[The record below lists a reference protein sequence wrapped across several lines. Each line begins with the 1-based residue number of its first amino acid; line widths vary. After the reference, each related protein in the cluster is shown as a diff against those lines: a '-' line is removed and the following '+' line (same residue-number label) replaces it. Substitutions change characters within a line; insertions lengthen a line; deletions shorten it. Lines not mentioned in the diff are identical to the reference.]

1 MEKLT
6 IEKLLKKYP
15 YLERMSDC
23 TLFTTKEDIDF
34 IKNSKI
40 IVVGDIEVYTEFLK
54 RILVDDKY
62 FEYTCRYFYDATD
75 KFIVASIIN
84 GDLGVN
90 IRYDK
95 TTIINGIKELIDTN
109 QISLNTEMKERFEK
123 LRSYISYDKFLKKY
137 KNYEYK
143 VLIDGVNYLISF
155 ENMMDLMRLSD
166 DNFNE
171 ICRDKNIK
179 DINGIPKEYLIYAT
193 CKFLRENNI
202 IDNYELPDNFVKRH
216 NSLYSMQVID
226 LEAINKYVVTTDVK
240 YKEIKIDE
248 DLEKVIMDGF
258 PYDASEL
265 EMAIYIYIKMC
276 KVLTYDEEYY
286 VVNQMGVATEKHKST
301 SHIAS
306 ITPQNNQVVCF
317 EFNIIYAKFLN
328 MLGINF
334 TSNYVSCIG
343 EDYGEGHANLDF
355 RCGKFLV
362 KADSVTSIL
371 HGDIANSKINL
382 PLEGINCL
390 NKNVDTQNEFKS
402 AYQKMYKLIASQEND
417 FNNKNIPYVQSL
429 EELLNEYENRTNNL
443 KEVSLEER
451 LSILINKV
459 NKKGMIGIDSLSY
472 VLHLRKILFN
482 DEERKNNVKIII
494 IRNND
499 PFNKDKVAMPSVIV
513 AINKEGFKNNPDNTV
528 YFYYNPNNEL
538 IAVTSEELQS
548 RFDSGIFE
556 YVANDDPRIPGIKGR
571 SWK

>member
-6 IEKLLKKYP
+6 IEKQLKKYP
-15 YLERMSDC
+15 YLQRMSDY

-40 IVVGDIEVYTEFLK
+40 IMVDDIEVYAEFLK
-54 RILVDDKY
+54 RILEDDKF
-62 FEYTCRYFYDATD
+62 FEYACRYFYDATD

-84 GDLGVN
+84 GDLSVN

-95 TTIINGIKELIDTN
+95 TTIINGIKELINTN
-109 QISLNTEMKERFEK
+109 QISLNTEKKERFEK
-123 LRSYISYDKFLKKY
+123 LRSYISYDKFLEKY

-143 VLIDGVNYLISF
+143 VLIDGVNYSIPF
-155 ENMMDLMRLSD
+155 ENMMNLMRLND
-166 DNFNE
+166 DKFNE
-171 ICRDKNIK
+171 ICHDDNIK

-240 YKEIKIDE
+240 YKEIKIDS

-258 PYDASEL
+258 PYAASEL

-286 VVNQMGVATEKHKST
+286 AVNQMGVATEKHRST
-301 SHIAS
+301 SHITS

-328 MLGINF
+328 ILGINF

-343 EDYGEGHANLDF
+343 EDYGYGHANLNF
-355 RCGKFLV
+355 RCDKFLV
-362 KADSVTSIL
+362 RADSVTSIL
-371 HGDIANSKINL
+371 HGDIAKSKINL
-382 PLEGINCL
+382 PLEGIKCL
-390 NKNVDTQNEFKS
+390 NKNLDTQNEFKS
-402 AYQKMYKLIASQEND
+402 AYQKMYKLIVSQEKD
-417 FNNKNIPYVQSL
+417 FNNKNAFYIQSFD
-429 EELLNEYENRTNNL
+429 ELLNEYASRTTNL
-443 KEVSLEER
+443 KEVSLDER
-451 LSILINKV
+451 LSILIDKV
-459 NKKGMIGIDSLSY
+459 NKKGMVGIDSLSY
-472 VLHLRKILFN
+472 ALHLRKILFN
-482 DEERKNNVKIII
+482 EEERKNNVKIII

-499 PFNKDKVAMPSVIV
+499 PFDKDKVAMPSVIV
-513 AINKEGFKNNPDNTV
+513 ALNKVGFKNNPDKTV
-528 YFYYNPNNEL
+528 YFYYNLNKEL
-538 IAVTSEELQS
+538 VVVTSEELQS
-548 RFDSGIFE
+548 KFDSGTFE
-556 YVANDDPRIPGIKGR
+556 YIANDDPRIPGIKGR
-571 SWK
+571 S

>member
-6 IEKLLKKYP
+6 IEKQLKKYP
-15 YLERMSDC
+15 YLQRMSNC

-40 IVVGDIEVYTEFLK
+40 IMVDGIEVYAEFLK
-54 RILVDDKY
+54 RILEDDKF
-62 FEYTCRYFYDATD
+62 FEYACRYFYDATD

-95 TTIINGIKELIDTN
+95 TTIINGIKELINTN
-109 QISLNTEMKERFEK
+109 QISLNTEEKERFEK
-123 LRSYISYDKFLKKY
+123 LRSYISYDKFLEKY

-143 VLIDGVNYLISF
+143 VLIDGVNYSIPF
-155 ENMMDLMRLSD
+155 ENMMNLMRLND
-166 DNFNE
+166 DKFNE
-171 ICRDKNIK
+171 ICHDDNIK
-179 DINGIPKEYLIYAT
+179 DINGVPKEYLIYAT

-240 YKEIKIDE
+240 YKEIKIDS

-286 VVNQMGVATEKHKST
+286 AVNQMGVATEKHRST
-301 SHIAS
+301 SHIAL

-334 TSNYVSCIG
+334 ASNYKYSVG
-343 EDYGEGHANLDF
+343 EAYGDGHANLDF

-362 KADSVTSIL
+362 NADSVT
-371 HGDIANSKINL
+371 
-382 PLEGINCL
+382 
-390 NKNVDTQNEFKS
+390 
-402 AYQKMYKLIASQEND
+402 
-417 FNNKNIPYVQSL
+417 
-429 EELLNEYENRTNNL
+429 
-443 KEVSLEER
+443 
-451 LSILINKV
+451 
-459 NKKGMIGIDSLSY
+459 
-472 VLHLRKILFN
+472 
-482 DEERKNNVKIII
+482 
-494 IRNND
+494 
-499 PFNKDKVAMPSVIV
+499 
-513 AINKEGFKNNPDNTV
+513 
-528 YFYYNPNNEL
+528 
-538 IAVTSEELQS
+538 
-548 RFDSGIFE
+548 
-556 YVANDDPRIPGIKGR
+556 
-571 SWK
+571 

>member
-6 IEKLLKKYP
+6 IEKQTKKYP
-15 YLERMSDC
+15 YLQRMSDY

-34 IKNSKI
+34 IKNSKT
-40 IVVGDIEVYTEFLK
+40 IVVGDIEVYVEFLK
-54 RILVDDKY
+54 RILEEDNY
-62 FEYTCRYFYDATD
+62 FEYACRYFYDATD

-95 TTIINGIKELIDTN
+95 TTIINGIKELINNN
-109 QISLNTEMKERFEK
+109 QISLNTEKKERFEK
-123 LRSYISYDKFLKKY
+123 LRSYASYDKFLEKY

-143 VLIDGVNYLISF
+143 VLIDGGNYSIPF
-155 ENMMDLMRLSD
+155 ENMINLMRLND
-166 DNFNE
+166 DKFNE
-171 ICRDKNIK
+171 ICHDDNIK
-179 DINGIPKEYLIYAT
+179 DINGVPKEYLIYAT
-193 CKFLRENNI
+193 CKFLRENNV
-202 IDNYELPDNFVKRH
+202 IDNYELPDNYVKRYS
-216 NSLYSMQVID
+216 SLYSMQVID

-240 YKEIKIDE
+240 YKEIKIDI

-286 VVNQMGVATEKHKST
+286 AVNQMGVATEKHKST

-306 ITPQNNQVVCF
+306 ITPKNNQVVCF

-328 MLGINF
+328 MLCINF
-334 TSNYVSCIG
+334 TSNYFSCIG
-343 EDYGEGHANLDF
+343 EDYYGEGHANLDF

-362 KADSVTSIL
+362 NADSVTSIL
-371 HGDIANSKINL
+371 QGDIANSKINL

-390 NKNVDTQNEFKS
+390 NKNVDTQNEFKR
-402 AYQKMYKLIASQEND
+402 AYQKMYNLIVSQEKD
-417 FNNKNIPYVQSL
+417 FNNKNVPYVQSF

-451 LSILINKV
+451 LSILIDKV

-482 DEERKNNVKIII
+482 YEERKNNVKIII

-513 AINKEGFKNNPDNTV
+513 ALNKEGFKNNPDKTV
-528 YFYYNPNNEL
+528 YFYYNLNKEL
-538 IAVTSEELQS
+538 VVVTSEELQS
-548 RFDSGIFE
+548 KFDSGSFE
-556 YVANDDPRIPGIKGR
+556 YIANDDPKIPGIKGR
-571 SWK
+571 S

>member
-6 IEKLLKKYP
+6 IEKQLKKYP
-15 YLERMSDC
+15 YLQRMSDC

-40 IVVGDIEVYTEFLK
+40 IVVDDIEVYAEFLK
-54 RILVDDKY
+54 RILEDDNF
-62 FEYTCRYFYDATD
+62 FEYACRYFYDATD

-95 TTIINGIKELIDTN
+95 TTIINGIKELINTN
-109 QISLNTEMKERFEK
+109 QISLNTEKKERFEK
-123 LRSYISYDKFLKKY
+123 LRSYVSYDKFLEKY

-143 VLIDGVNYLISF
+143 VLIDGVNYSIPF
-155 ENMMDLMRLSD
+155 ENMINLMRLND
-166 DNFNE
+166 DKFNE
-171 ICRDKNIK
+171 ICHDDNIK
-179 DINGIPKEYLIYAT
+179 DINGLPKEYLIYAT

-240 YKEIKIDE
+240 YKEIKIDS

-286 VVNQMGVATEKHKST
+286 VVMQKGVAAEKHKST

-343 EDYGEGHANLDF
+343 EDYGYGHANLDF

-362 KADSVTSIL
+362 RADSVTSIL
-371 HGDIANSKINL
+371 HGDIAKSKINL
-382 PLEGINCL
+382 PLEGIKCL
-390 NKNVDTQNEFKS
+390 NKNLDTQNEFKS
-402 AYQKMYKLIASQEND
+402 AYQKMYKLIVSQEKE
-417 FNNKNIPYVQSL
+417 FNNKNAFYIQSFD
-429 EELLNEYENRTNNL
+429 ELLDEYASRTNNL
-443 KEVSLEER
+443 KEVSLEEK
-451 LSILINKV
+451 LSILIDKV
-459 NKKGMIGIDSLSY
+459 NKKGMAKIDSLSY
-472 VLHLRKILFN
+472 ALHLRKILFN
-482 DEERKNNVKIII
+482 EEERKNNVKIII

-499 PFNKDKVAMPSVIV
+499 PFDKDKVAMPSVIV
-513 AINKEGFKNNPDNTV
+513 ALNKEGFKNNPDKTV
-528 YFYYNPNNEL
+528 YFYYNLNKEL
-538 IAVTSEELQS
+538 VVVTSEELQS
-548 RFDSGIFE
+548 KFDKGIFE

-571 SWK
+571 S

>member
-6 IEKLLKKYP
+6 IEKQLKKYP
-15 YLERMSDC
+15 YLQRMSEC

-34 IKNSKI
+34 IKNSKTI
-40 IVVGDIEVYTEFLK
+40 MVGDIDVYTEFLK
-54 RILVDDKY
+54 RILEDDNY
-62 FEYTCRYFYDATD
+62 FEYACRYFYDATD

-95 TTIINGIKELIDTN
+95 TTIINGIKELINTN
-109 QISLNTEMKERFEK
+109 QIGLNTEEKERFEK
-123 LRSYISYDKFLKKY
+123 LRSYISYDKFLEKY

-143 VLIDGVNYLISF
+143 VLIDGVNYSIPF
-155 ENMMDLMRLSD
+155 ENMMNLMILND
-166 DNFNE
+166 DKFNE
-171 ICRDKNIK
+171 ICRSNNIK
-179 DINGIPKEYLIYAT
+179 DINGLPKEYLIYAT

-202 IDNYELPDNFVKRH
+202 IDNYELPDNYVKRH

-240 YKEIKIDE
+240 YKEIKIDS

-286 VVNQMGVATEKHKST
+286 VVNQMGVAAEKHRST

-306 ITPQNNQVVCF
+306 ITLQNNQVVCF

-334 TSNYVSCIG
+334 TSNYVASIG
-343 EDYGEGHANLDF
+343 EAYGDGHANLDF
-355 RCGKFLV
+355 RCGKYLV

-371 HGDIANSKINL
+371 HGDIANAKINQ
-382 PLEGINCL
+382 PLVGINCI
-390 NKNVDTQNEFKS
+390 NKNLNTQNEFKK
-402 AYQKMYKLIASQEND
+402 AYQKMYNLIASQEKD
-417 FNNKNIPYVQSL
+417 FNNENIPYVQSFD
-429 EELLNEYENRTNNL
+429 ELLDEYSHKTDNL
-443 KEVSLEER
+443 KNISLDER
-451 LSILINKV
+451 LSILIDKV
-459 NKKGMIGIDSLSY
+459 NKKGMVGIDSISY

-482 DEERKNNVKIII
+482 EEERKNNVKIII
-494 IRNND
+494 IRNNE
-499 PFNKDKVAMPSVIV
+499 PFDKNKVAMPSVIV
-513 AINKEGFKNNPDNTV
+513 ALNKEGFKNNPDKTV
-528 YFYYNPNNEL
+528 YFYYNPNKEL
-538 IAVTSEELQS
+538 VVVTSEELQTK
-548 RFDSGIFE
+548 FDEGIFE

-571 SWK
+571 S

>member
-6 IEKLLKKYP
+6 IEKQLKKYP
-15 YLERMSDC
+15 YLQRMSDC

-34 IKNSKI
+34 IKNSKTI
-40 IVVGDIEVYTEFLK
+40 AVDDIEVYAEFLK
-54 RILVDDKY
+54 RILEDDNY
-62 FEYTCRYFYDATD
+62 FEYACRYFYDATD

-95 TTIINGIKELIDTN
+95 TTIINGIKELINTN
-109 QISLNTEMKERFEK
+109 QISLNTVEKERFEK
-123 LRSYISYDKFLKKY
+123 LKNYISYDKFLKKY

-143 VLIDGVNYLISF
+143 VLIDGVNYSIPF
-155 ENMMDLMRLSD
+155 ENMISLMRLSD
-166 DNFNE
+166 DKFNE
-171 ICRDKNIK
+171 ICHDDNIK
-179 DINGIPKEYLIYAT
+179 DIYGIPKEYLIYAT

-202 IDNYELPDNFVKRH
+202 IDNYELPDGFVNRY
-216 NSLYSMQVID
+216 SSIYSMQVID
-226 LEAINKYVVTTDVK
+226 LEAINKFVVTTDVK
-240 YKEIKIDE
+240 YKEIKIDS

-258 PYDASEL
+258 PYDVSEL

-286 VVNQMGVATEKHKST
+286 VVMQKGVAAEKHKST

-343 EDYGEGHANLDF
+343 EDYGYGHANLDF

-362 KADSVTSIL
+362 NADSVTSIL

-390 NKNVDTQNEFKS
+390 NKNLDTQNEFQS
-402 AYQKMYKLIASQEND
+402 AYQKMYKLLASQEKD
-417 FNNKNIPYVQSL
+417 FNNKNAFHIQSFD
-429 EELLNEYENRTNNL
+429 ELLDEYSHKTDNL
-443 KEVSLEER
+443 KNIELDER
-451 LSILINKV
+451 LSILIDKV
-459 NKKGMIGIDSLSY
+459 NKKGMVGIDALTY
-472 VLHLRKILFN
+472 VQHLRKILFN
-482 DEERKNNVKIII
+482 EEERKNNIKIII

-499 PFNKDKVAMPSVIV
+499 PFDKDKVAMPSVIV
-513 AINKEGFKNNPDNTV
+513 ALNKEGFKNNPDKTV
-528 YFYYNPNNEL
+528 YFYYNPNKEL
-538 IAVTSEELQS
+538 TAVTSEELQS
-548 RFDSGIFE
+548 RFDSGTFE
-556 YVANDDPRIPGIKGR
+556 YIAKDDPRIPGIRGR
-571 SWK
+571 

>member
-6 IEKLLKKYP
+6 IEKQLKKYP
-15 YLERMSDC
+15 YLQRMSDY

-40 IVVGDIEVYTEFLK
+40 IMVDDIEVYAEFLK
-54 RILVDDKY
+54 RILEDDKF
-62 FEYTCRYFYDATD
+62 FEYACRYFYDATD

-84 GDLGVN
+84 GDLSVN

-95 TTIINGIKELIDTN
+95 TTIINGIKELINTN
-109 QISLNTEMKERFEK
+109 QISLNTEKKERFEK
-123 LRSYISYDKFLKKY
+123 LRSYISYDKFLEKY

-143 VLIDGVNYLISF
+143 VLIDGVNYSIPF
-155 ENMMDLMRLSD
+155 ENMMNLMRLND
-166 DNFNE
+166 DKFNE
-171 ICRDKNIK
+171 ICHDDNIK

-240 YKEIKIDE
+240 YKEIKIDS

-258 PYDASEL
+258 PYAASEL

-286 VVNQMGVATEKHKST
+286 VVNQMGIAAEKHKST
-301 SHIAS
+301 SYIAS

-328 MLGINF
+328 ILGINF

-343 EDYGEGHANLDF
+343 EDYGYGHANLNF
-355 RCGKFLV
+355 RCDKFLV
-362 KADSVTSIL
+362 RADSVTSIL
-371 HGDIANSKINL
+371 HGDIAKSKINL
-382 PLEGINCL
+382 PLEGIKCL
-390 NKNVDTQNEFKS
+390 NKNLDTQNEFKS
-402 AYQKMYKLIASQEND
+402 AYQKMYKLIVSQEKD
-417 FNNKNIPYVQSL
+417 FNNKNAFYIQSFD
-429 EELLNEYENRTNNL
+429 ELLNEYASRTTNL
-443 KEVSLEER
+443 KEVSLDER
-451 LSILINKV
+451 LSILIDKV
-459 NKKGMIGIDSLSY
+459 NKKGMVGIDSLSY
-472 VLHLRKILFN
+472 TLHLRKILFN
-482 DEERKNNVKIII
+482 EEERKNNVKIII

-499 PFNKDKVAMPSVIV
+499 PFDKDKVAMPSVIV
-513 AINKEGFKNNPDNTV
+513 ALNKEGFKNNPDKTV
-528 YFYYNPNNEL
+528 YFYYNPNKEL
-538 IAVTSEELQS
+538 VVVTSEELQS
-548 RFDSGIFE
+548 KFDSGTFE
-556 YVANDDPRIPGIKGR
+556 YIANADPKIPGIKGR
-571 SWK
+571 N

>member
-6 IEKLLKKYP
+6 IEKQLKKYP
-15 YLERMSDC
+15 YLQRMSDC

-34 IKNSKI
+34 IKNSKTI
-40 IVVGDIEVYTEFLK
+40 AVDDIDVYTEFLK
-54 RILVDDKY
+54 RILEDDNY
-62 FEYTCRYFYDATD
+62 FEYACRYFYDATD

-95 TTIINGIKELIDTN
+95 TTIINGIKELINTN
-109 QISLNTEMKERFEK
+109 QISLNTEEKERFEK
-123 LRSYISYDKFLKKY
+123 LRSYISYDKFLEKY

-143 VLIDGVNYLISF
+143 VLIDGVNYSIPF
-155 ENMMDLMRLSD
+155 ENMMNLMRLSD
-166 DNFNE
+166 DKFNE
-171 ICRDKNIK
+171 ICRDDNIK

-202 IDNYELPDNFVKRH
+202 IDNYELPDVFVNRY
-216 NSLYSMQVID
+216 SSIYSMQVID

-240 YKEIKIDE
+240 YKEIKIDS

-258 PYDASEL
+258 PYDSSEL

-286 VVNQMGVATEKHKST
+286 AVNQMGVATEKHRST

-334 TSNYVSCIG
+334 ASNYKCSVG
-343 EDYGEGHANLDF
+343 EAYGDGHANLDF

-362 KADSVTSIL
+362 NADSVTSIL
-371 HGDIANSKINL
+371 QGDIANSKINL

-390 NKNVDTQNEFKS
+390 NKNLDTQNEFKS
-402 AYQKMYKLIASQEND
+402 AYEKMYKLLASQEKD
-417 FNNKNIPYVQSL
+417 FNNKNAFHIQSFD
-429 EELLNEYENRTNNL
+429 ELLDEYSHKTDNL
-443 KEVSLEER
+443 KNISLDER
-451 LSILINKV
+451 LSILIDKV
-459 NKKGMIGIDSLSY
+459 NKKGLVGIDVLSY
-472 VLHLRKILFN
+472 ALHLRKILFN
-482 DEERKNNVKIII
+482 EEERKNNVKIII

-499 PFNKDKVAMPSVIV
+499 PFDKDKVAMPSVIV
-513 AINKEGFKNNPDNTV
+513 ALNKEGFKNNPAKTV
-528 YFYYNPNNEL
+528 YFYYNPNKEL
-538 IAVTSEELQS
+538 VAVTSEELQS
-548 RFDSGIFE
+548 KFDEGTFE
-556 YVANDDPRIPGIKGR
+556 YVANDDPKIPGIRGR
-571 SWK
+571 

>member
-6 IEKLLKKYP
+6 IEKQLKKYP
-15 YLERMSDC
+15 YLQRMSNC

-40 IVVGDIEVYTEFLK
+40 IMVDGIEVYAEFLK
-54 RILVDDKY
+54 RILENDKF
-62 FEYTCRYFYDATD
+62 FEYACRYFYDATD

-95 TTIINGIKELIDTN
+95 TTIINGIKELINTN
-109 QISLNTEMKERFEK
+109 QISLNTEEKERFEK
-123 LRSYISYDKFLKKY
+123 LRSYISYDKFLEKY

-143 VLIDGVNYLISF
+143 VLIDGVNYSIPF
-155 ENMMDLMRLSD
+155 ENMMNLMRLD
-166 DNFNE
+166 DDKFNE
-171 ICRDKNIK
+171 ICHDDNIK
-179 DINGIPKEYLIYAT
+179 DINGVPKEYLIYAT

-240 YKEIKIDE
+240 YKEIKIDS

-286 VVNQMGVATEKHKST
+286 AVNQMGVATEKHRST
-301 SHIAS
+301 SHIAL

-334 TSNYVSCIG
+334 ASNYKYSVG
-343 EDYGEGHANLDF
+343 EAYGDGHANLDF

-362 KADSVTSIL
+362 NADSVTSIL
-371 HGDIANSKINL
+371 QGDIANAKINQ
-382 PLEGINCL
+382 PLIGINCL
-390 NKNVDTQNEFKS
+390 NRNLKTMTEFVN
-402 AYQKMYKLIASQEND
+402 AYQKMYMLVASQEKD
-417 FNNKNIPYVQSL
+417 KASDDILHKETF
-429 EELLNEYENRTNNL
+429 EELLSEYASRTTNL
-443 KEVSLEER
+443 KDVSLEER
-451 LSILINKV
+451 LSILIDKV
-459 NKKGMIGIDSLSY
+459 NKKGMVGIDSISY
-472 VLHLRKILFN
+472 ALHLRKILFN
-482 DEERKNNVKIII
+482 EEERKNKVKIII
-494 IRNND
+494 IRNNE
-499 PFNKDKVAMPSVIV
+499 PFDKDKVAMPSVIV
-513 AINKEGFKNNPDNTV
+513 ALNKVGFKNMPDKTV
-528 YFYYNPNNEL
+528 YFYYNPNREL
-538 IAVTSEELQS
+538 VVVTSEELQS
-548 RFDSGIFE
+548 KFDEGIFE

-571 SWK
+571 S

>member
-6 IEKLLKKYP
+6 IEKQLKKYP
-15 YLERMSDC
+15 YLQRMSDY

-40 IVVGDIEVYTEFLK
+40 IMVDDIEVYAEFLK
-54 RILVDDKY
+54 RILEDDKF
-62 FEYTCRYFYDATD
+62 FEYACRYFNDATD

-84 GDLGVN
+84 GDLSVN

-95 TTIINGIKELIDTN
+95 TTIINGIKELINTN
-109 QISLNTEMKERFEK
+109 QISLNTEKKERFEK
-123 LRSYISYDKFLKKY
+123 LRSYISYDKFLEKY

-143 VLIDGVNYLISF
+143 VLIDGVNYSIPF
-155 ENMMDLMRLSD
+155 ENMMNLMRLND
-166 DNFNE
+166 DKFNE
-171 ICRDKNIK
+171 ICHDDNIK

-240 YKEIKIDE
+240 YKEIKIDS

-258 PYDASEL
+258 PYAASEL

-286 VVNQMGVATEKHKST
+286 VVNQMGIAAEKHKST
-301 SHIAS
+301 SYIAS

-328 MLGINF
+328 ILGINF

-343 EDYGEGHANLDF
+343 EDYGYGHANLNF
-355 RCGKFLV
+355 RCDKFLV
-362 KADSVTSIL
+362 RADSVTSIL
-371 HGDIANSKINL
+371 HGDIAKSKINL
-382 PLEGINCL
+382 PLEGIKCL
-390 NKNVDTQNEFKS
+390 NKNLDTQNEFKS
-402 AYQKMYKLIASQEND
+402 AYQKMYKLIVSQEKD
-417 FNNKNIPYVQSL
+417 FNNKNAFYIQSFD
-429 EELLNEYENRTNNL
+429 ELLNEYASRTTNL
-443 KEVSLEER
+443 KEVSLDER
-451 LSILINKV
+451 LSILIDKV
-459 NKKGMIGIDSLSY
+459 NKKGMVGIDSLSY
-472 VLHLRKILFN
+472 ALHLRKILFN
-482 DEERKNNVKIII
+482 EEERKNNVKIII

-499 PFNKDKVAMPSVIV
+499 PFDKDKVAMPSVIV
-513 AINKEGFKNNPDNTV
+513 ALNKVGFKNNPDKTV
-528 YFYYNPNNEL
+528 YFYYNLNKEL
-538 IAVTSEELQS
+538 VVVTSEELQS
-548 RFDSGIFE
+548 KFDSGTFE
-556 YVANDDPRIPGIKGR
+556 YIANDDPRIPGIKGR
-571 SWK
+571 S

>member
-6 IEKLLKKYP
+6 IEKQLKKYP
-15 YLERMSDC
+15 YLQRMSDC

-34 IKNSKI
+34 IKKSKT
-40 IVVGDIEVYTEFLK
+40 IVVGDIEVYVEFLK
-54 RILVDDKY
+54 RILEDDNF
-62 FEYTCRYFYDATD
+62 FEYACRYFYDATD

-95 TTIINGIKELIDTN
+95 TTIINGIKELINTN
-109 QISLNTEMKERFEK
+109 QISLNTEEKERFEK
-123 LRSYISYDKFLKKY
+123 LRSYISYDKFLEKY

-143 VLIDGVNYLISF
+143 VLIDGVNYSIPF
-155 ENMMDLMRLSD
+155 EKMINLMRLND
-166 DNFNE
+166 DKFNE
-171 ICRDKNIK
+171 ICRNNNIK

-193 CKFLRENNI
+193 CKFLRENNV
-202 IDNYELPDNFVKRH
+202 IDNYELPYNFVKRH
-216 NSLYSMQVID
+216 NSLYSMQLID

-240 YKEIKIDE
+240 YKEIKIDS
-248 DLEKVIMDGF
+248 DLENVIMDGF

-286 VVNQMGVATEKHKST
+286 VVMQKGIAAEKHRST

-334 TSNYVSCIG
+334 ASNYVSCIG
-343 EDYGEGHANLDF
+343 EDYGYGHANLDF

-362 KADSVTSIL
+362 RADSVTSIL

-390 NKNVDTQNEFKS
+390 NKNLNTQNEFKS
-402 AYQKMYKLIASQEND
+402 AYQKMYKLLASQEKD
-417 FNNKNIPYVQSL
+417 FNNKNVFYIQSFD
-429 EELLNEYENRTNNL
+429 ELLDEYSYKTDNL
-443 KEVSLEER
+443 KNIELDER
-451 LSILINKV
+451 LSILIDKV
-459 NKKGMIGIDSLSY
+459 NKKGMVGIDALTY
-472 VLHLRKILFN
+472 VQHLRKILFN
-482 DEERKNNVKIII
+482 EEERKNNVKIII
-494 IRNND
+494 IRNNE
-499 PFNKDKVAMPSVIV
+499 PFDKDKVAMPSVIV
-513 AINKEGFKNNPDNTV
+513 ALNKEGFKNNPDKTV
-528 YFYYNPNNEL
+528 YFYYNPNKEL
-538 IAVTSEELQS
+538 VVVTSEELQS
-548 RFDSGIFE
+548 EFDSGTFE
-556 YVANDDPRIPGIKGR
+556 YIANDDPKIPGIKGR
-571 SWK
+571 S

>member
-6 IEKLLKKYP
+6 IEKQIKKYP
-15 YLERMSDC
+15 YLQRMSDY

-34 IKNSKI
+34 IKNSKTI
-40 IVVGDIEVYTEFLK
+40 MVGDIEVYAEFLK
-54 RILVDDKY
+54 RILEDDKF
-62 FEYTCRYFYDATD
+62 FEYACRYFYDATD

-95 TTIINGIKELIDTN
+95 TTIINGIKELINTN
-109 QISLNTEMKERFEK
+109 QISLNTEKKERFEK
-123 LRSYISYDKFLKKY
+123 LRSYASYDKFLEKY

-143 VLIDGVNYLISF
+143 VLIDGGNYSIPF
-155 ENMMDLMRLSD
+155 ENMINLMRLND
-166 DNFNE
+166 DKFNE
-171 ICRDKNIK
+171 ICHDDNIK
-179 DINGIPKEYLIYAT
+179 DINGVPKEYLIYAT
-193 CKFLRENNI
+193 CKFLRENNV
-202 IDNYELPDNFVKRH
+202 IDNYELPDNYVKRYS
-216 NSLYSMQVID
+216 SLYSMQVID

-240 YKEIKIDE
+240 YKEIKIDI

-286 VVNQMGVATEKHKST
+286 AVNQMGVATEKHKST

-306 ITPQNNQVVCF
+306 ITPKNNQVVCF

-334 TSNYVSCIG
+334 TSNYFSCIG
-343 EDYGEGHANLDF
+343 EDYYGEGHANLDF

-362 KADSVTSIL
+362 NADSVTSIL
-371 HGDIANSKINL
+371 QGDIANSKINL

-390 NKNVDTQNEFKS
+390 NKNVDTQNEFKR
-402 AYQKMYKLIASQEND
+402 AYQKMYNLIVSQEKD
-417 FNNKNIPYVQSL
+417 FNNKNVPYVQSF

-451 LSILINKV
+451 LSILIDKV

-482 DEERKNNVKIII
+482 YEERKNNVKIII
-494 IRNND
+494 IRNNE
-499 PFNKDKVAMPSVIV
+499 PFDKDKVAMPSVIV
-513 AINKEGFKNNPDNTV
+513 ALNKEGFKNNPDKTV
-528 YFYYNPNNEL
+528 YFYYNPNREL
-538 IAVTSEELQS
+538 VVVTSEELQS
-548 RFDSGIFE
+548 RFNSGTFE
-556 YVANDDPRIPGIKGR
+556 YVDNDDPKIPGIKGR
-571 SWK
+571 S

>member
-6 IEKLLKKYP
+6 IEKQTKKYP
-15 YLERMSDC
+15 YLQRMSDY

-34 IKNSKI
+34 IKNSKT
-40 IVVGDIEVYTEFLK
+40 IVVGDIEVFVEFLK
-54 RILVDDKY
+54 RILDDDNY
-62 FEYTCRYFYDATD
+62 FEYACRYFYDATD

-95 TTIINGIKELIDTN
+95 TTIINGIKELINNN
-109 QISLNTEMKERFEK
+109 QISLNTEKKERFEK
-123 LRSYISYDKFLKKY
+123 LRSYASYDKFLEKY

-143 VLIDGVNYLISF
+143 VLIDGGNYSIPF
-155 ENMMDLMRLSD
+155 ENMINLMRLND
-166 DNFNE
+166 DKFNE
-171 ICRDKNIK
+171 ICHDDNIK
-179 DINGIPKEYLIYAT
+179 DINGVPKEYLIYAT
-193 CKFLRENNI
+193 CKFLRENNV
-202 IDNYELPDNFVKRH
+202 IDNYELPDNYVKRYS
-216 NSLYSMQVID
+216 SLYSMQVID

-240 YKEIKIDE
+240 YKEIKIDI

-286 VVNQMGVATEKHKST
+286 AVNQMGVATEKHKST

-306 ITPQNNQVVCF
+306 ITPKNNQVVCF

-328 MLGINF
+328 MLCINF
-334 TSNYVSCIG
+334 TSNYFSCIG
-343 EDYGEGHANLDF
+343 EDYYGEGHANLDF

-362 KADSVTSIL
+362 NADSVTSIL
-371 HGDIANSKINL
+371 QGDIANSKINL

-390 NKNVDTQNEFKS
+390 NKNVDTQNEFKR
-402 AYQKMYKLIASQEND
+402 AYQKMYNLIVSQEKD
-417 FNNKNIPYVQSL
+417 FNNKNVPYVQSF

-451 LSILINKV
+451 LSILIDKV

-482 DEERKNNVKIII
+482 YEERKNNVKIII

-513 AINKEGFKNNPDNTV
+513 ALNKEGFKNNPDKTV
-528 YFYYNPNNEL
+528 YFYYNLNKEL
-538 IAVTSEELQS
+538 VVVTSEELQS
-548 RFDSGIFE
+548 KFDSGSFE
-556 YVANDDPRIPGIKGR
+556 YIANDDPKIPGIKGR
-571 SWK
+571 S

>member
-6 IEKLLKKYP
+6 IEKQLKKYP
-15 YLERMSDC
+15 YLQRMSDY

-40 IVVGDIEVYTEFLK
+40 IMVDDIEVYAEFLK
-54 RILVDDKY
+54 RILEDDKF
-62 FEYTCRYFYDATD
+62 FEYACRYFYDATD
-75 KFIVASIIN
+75 KFMVTSIIN
-84 GDLGVN
+84 GDLGAN

-95 TTIINGIKELIDTN
+95 TTIINGIKELINTN
-109 QISLNTEMKERFEK
+109 QISLNTEEKERFEK
-123 LRSYISYDKFLKKY
+123 LRSYISYDNFLEKY

-143 VLIDGVNYLISF
+143 ILIDGVNYSIPF
-155 ENMMDLMRLSD
+155 ENMMNLMRLND
-166 DNFNE
+166 DKFNE
-171 ICRDKNIK
+171 ICHDDNIK

-240 YKEIKIDE
+240 YKEIKIDS

-258 PYDASEL
+258 PYAASEL

-286 VVNQMGVATEKHKST
+286 AVNQMGVATEKHRST
-301 SHIAS
+301 SHITS

-343 EDYGEGHANLDF
+343 EDYGYGHANLDF

-362 KADSVTSIL
+362 NADSVTSIL
-371 HGDIANSKINL
+371 QGDIAKSKINL
-382 PLEGINCL
+382 PLEGIKCL
-390 NKNVDTQNEFKS
+390 NKNLDTQNEFKS
-402 AYQKMYKLIASQEND
+402 AYQKMYKLIVSQEKD
-417 FNNKNIPYVQSL
+417 FNNKNAFYIQSFD
-429 EELLNEYENRTNNL
+429 ELLNEYASRTTNL
-443 KEVSLEER
+443 KEVSLDER
-451 LSILINKV
+451 LSILIDKV
-459 NKKGMIGIDSLSY
+459 SKKGMVGIDSLSY
-472 VLHLRKILFN
+472 ALHLRKILFN
-482 DEERKNNVKIII
+482 EEERKNNVKIII

-499 PFNKDKVAMPSVIV
+499 PFDKDKVAMPSVIV
-513 AINKEGFKNNPDNTV
+513 ALNKVGLKNNPDKTV
-528 YFYYNPNNEL
+528 YFYYNPNREL
-538 IAVTSEELQS
+538 VVVTSEELQS
-548 RFDSGIFE
+548 KFDSGTFE
-556 YVANDDPRIPGIKGR
+556 YIANDDPKIPGIKGR
-571 SWK
+571 S